1 MEKEKAR
8 FLTAYAK
15 VPEPL
20 RDEIIVVV
28 NKKTYTWDTTY
39 FEIKQ
44 KTKLAENILK
54 TLVNTELI

>member
-15 VPEPL
+15 VPESL

-28 NKKTYTWDTTY
+28 DEKTYTWNTTY
-39 FEIKQ
+39 FEIRQ

-54 TLVNTELI
+54 TLINTELI